1 MYTKCQ
7 SKVKLKLGFSEIE
20 FSVQTSGTMVILHFI
35 ELVTFQSFPENLT
48 NVNKVKFRHNTANF

>member
-1 MYTKCQ
+1 MTVAVQWEVK
-7 SKVKLKLGFSEIE
+7 SKIKAGFLRIRV
-20 FSVQTSGTMVILHFI
+20 FSGTMVVIYFI